1 MKIAVRYLL
10 IAGAGCLFG
19 ISTAT
24 ALDWM
29 QCSTIKHDSER
40 LACYDSIAVESAG
53 RHILSNDWNM
63 EKEII
68 ISRCR
73 TQMGGYGSAMVKAC
87 VDQDITA
94 YEEVADY
101 PDSLTAFIA
110 RCKKQMG
117 DYGWAMVKACADQ
130 DIAAE
135 RALSKIQNSQ

>member
-1 MKIAVRYLL
+1 MKIAVRIFL
-10 IAGAGCLFG
+10 IASAGCLFG

-29 QCSTIKHDSER
+29 QCSTIEHAAER
-40 LACYDSIAVESAG
+40 LVCYDAIAAESAG
-53 RHILSNDWNM
+53 RHISSNDWNM
-63 EKEII
+63 EKEIV

-87 VDQDITA
+87 VDQDIAA
-94 YEEVADY
+94 YEELADY
-101 PDSLTAFIA
+101 SDSFTAFIA

-117 DYGWAMVKACADQ
+117 EYGWAMVKACADQ

-135 RALSKIQNSQ
+135 RALGKLQNLQ

>member
-1 MKIAVRYLL
+1 
-10 IAGAGCLFG
+10 
-19 ISTAT
+19 
-24 ALDWM
+24 
-29 QCSTIKHDSER
+29 
-40 LACYDSIAVESAG
+40 
-53 RHILSNDWNM
+53 M
-63 EKEII
+63 EKETI

-101 PDSLTAFIA
+101 PDSLTEFIY

-130 DIAAE
+130 DSAAE
-135 RALSKIQNSQ
+135 RALSEIQNSQ

>member
-1 MKIAVRYLL
+1 MKIAVRNLL
-10 IAGAGCLFG
+10 IACAGCLFG

-29 QCSTIKHDSER
+29 QCSTIEHDTER
-40 LACYDSIAVESAG
+40 LSCYDSIAAESAG
-53 RHILSNDWNM
+53 GHISSNDWNM

-87 VDQDITA
+87 VDRDIAA
-94 YEEVADY
+94 YEEVTDY

-110 RCKKQMG
+110 RCKRQMG
-117 DYGWAMVKACADQ
+117 EYGWAMVKACADR

-135 RALSKIQNSQ
+135 RALGKLQNPQ

>member
-1 MKIAVRYLL
+1 MKIAVRNLL
-10 IAGAGCLFG
+10 IAAAGCLLG

-24 ALDWM
+24 ALDWT
-29 QCSTIKHDSER
+29 QCSTIEHAAER
-40 LACYDSIAVESAG
+40 LACYDSIAAESAG
-53 RHILSNDWNM
+53 RHISSNDWNM

-87 VDQDITA
+87 VDRDITA
-94 YEEVADY
+94 YEELTDY
-101 PDSLTAFIA
+101 LDSFAAFID

-117 DYGWAMVKACADQ
+117 EYGWAMVKACADR

-135 RALSKIQNSQ
+135 RALGKLQNPQ